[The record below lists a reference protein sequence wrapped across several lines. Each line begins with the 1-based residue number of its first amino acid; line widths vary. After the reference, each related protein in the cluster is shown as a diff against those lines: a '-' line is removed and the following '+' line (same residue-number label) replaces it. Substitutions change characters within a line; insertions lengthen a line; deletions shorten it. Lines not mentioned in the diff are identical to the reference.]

1 MAMFRRVI
9 GTFNRNLRLMWFLSL
24 MTRGNPIS
32 NDGERRIR
40 SASSDTTTA
49 RSWTYRQ
56 TARCQLTKEIGNPC
70 VSRIRVSIFSSPEIG
85 RGTGSS
91 TRIFRLE
98 AGRPVHWTM
107 PPYRRP
113 DLNWVMLALKERGL
127 DHFAFGGANLAGMT
141 GFQ

>member
-32 NDGERRIR
+32 NDGERRIH

-56 TARCQLTKEIGNPC
+56 TARCQLTKDTGKPC
-70 VSRIRVSIFSSPEIG
+70 VSRIKVSLMVLSPKWK
-85 RGTGSS
+85 
-91 TRIFRLE
+91 
-98 AGRPVHWTM
+98 ARPE
-107 PPYRRP
+107 
-113 DLNWVMLALKERGL
+113 LNWHLRFRGPRPYPL
-127 DHFAFGGANLAGMT
+127 DDAPVVASAGVEPASRD
-141 GFQ
+141 